1 MHRLPYCTGLLH
13 SHPIPLFLYLYS
25 SYSSTSNSALLCLPW
40 YDVIPF
46 CSSYNIAFVLGK
58 VGQERWEGSVA
69 MATSRRHWTEQCMQ
83 VIIILMFMLIL
94 MLMLILM
101 FMLIFMLMP
110 IITLMI
116 MLTLWMFDTVLTLL
130 LQITKTEVLLR
141 KNHDAIRVRY
151 VASLPSYTLPL
162 HTR

>member
-1 MHRLPYCTGLLH
+1 MHRLLYCTGLLH

-40 YDVIPF
+40 YDVIPL

-83 VIIILMFMLIL
+83 VNIILMFMLIL
-94 MLMLILM
+94 MLLT
-101 FMLIFMLMP
+101 

-116 MLTLWMFDTVLTLL
+116 VLILWIFDTVLTLL

-151 VASLPSYTLPL
+151 VASLPSYPLPL
-162 HTR
+162 RTR